1 MTGKIIDR
9 QFQGFKRNPM
19 TQIYSDAIKNLTK
32 IGSELGLSPKS
43 RSELIELN
51 MQETNERSAKDKMK
65 AFFDGGDDDD
75 Y

>member
-1 MTGKIIDR
+1 MTDEISDR

-19 TQIYSDAIKNLTK
+19 SQINSVAIKNLTK
-32 IGSELGLSPKS
+32 HGSELGLSPKS

-51 MQETNERSAKDKMK
+51 MQATNEKSTKDKMN
-65 AFFDGGDDDD
+65 AFFDGGDYD

>member
-1 MTGKIIDR
+1 
-9 QFQGFKRNPM
+9 
-19 TQIYSDAIKNLTK
+19 DAIKNLTK

-51 MQETNERSAKDKMK
+51 MQDTNEKSTKDKMK